1 MLKTKSQRRAIILTL
16 IGVVLFI
23 GGILLL
29 LNVIRDGMDED
40 ILRPLLFVIFSLFL
54 IFAGIIRWIFVCKFE
69 KTSDKK

>member
-23 GGILLL
+23 GGILWS
-29 LNVIRDGMDED
+29 LNIIRDGMDEG
-40 ILRPLLFVIFSLFL
+40 IVRPLFFVIFSLIL
-54 IFAGIIRWIFVCKFE
+54 IFAGIIRWIFVYKFE